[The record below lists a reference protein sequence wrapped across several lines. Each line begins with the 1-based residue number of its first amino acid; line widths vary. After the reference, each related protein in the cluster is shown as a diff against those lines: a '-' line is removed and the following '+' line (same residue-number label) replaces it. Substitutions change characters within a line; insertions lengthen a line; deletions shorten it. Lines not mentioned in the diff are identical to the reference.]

1 MPQEPDFILVQN
13 TTTNSTIIHWS
24 SIQPNKTNGI
34 LLGYKVILTPGN
46 VNWTL
51 DNGQETTSVNV
62 VNLNPNTEYTI
73 SVLGFNING
82 DGEKKSA
89 TFKTKGIL
97 LTLHIFFGSLGGV
110 EETYF
115 I

>member
-1 MPQEPDFILVQN
+1 VPQEPDFILVQN

-46 VNWTL
+46 HNWTL

-62 VNLNPNTEYTI
+62 VDLNPNTEYTI

-97 LTLHIFFGSLGGV
+97 LTLHIF
-110 EETYF
+110 
-115 I
+115 